1 MRDVGKPQTS
11 LEKSMLVFFVFVFP
25 KGGSGELK
33 LMDTEKLNY
42 TRNCLVPRGLGAHS
56 SIVHEN

>member
-1 MRDVGKPQTS
+1 
-11 LEKSMLVFFVFVFP
+11 MLANHRLHLKNLCLFFFP

-42 TRNCLVPRGLGAHS
+42 TRNCLVPRGLGGHS
-56 SIVHEN
+56 SIVHES

>member
-1 MRDVGKPQTS
+1 MRDVGKSQTS
-11 LEKSMLVFFVFVFP
+11 LEKSMLVFFFP
-25 KGGSGELK
+25 KGRSGELK

-42 TRNCLVPRGLGAHS
+42 TRNCLVPRDLGAHS